1 MDLAPAAS
9 FRQIPRVRWLGI
21 LLAVLVAAPSARAAT
36 ASDPAFLGIV
46 MDDAPGFCSIQ
57 SVTPASPA
65 DDAGLQFGDAV
76 FAIDGTSLIQGG
88 GRPCMF
94 LTSQIVAHRPGDEI
108 KLDIRRGASR
118 VTVKATLSSRGEV
131 LHRRLVGRPM
141 VRTEIEN
148 FDDENQSYDLSARGK
163 TTVVGWF
170 ALQRCA
176 NCGRVFER
184 IADGLRARLADADS
198 QPSFIAVTSVAMA
211 ATSSAA
217 RSASARELLASWRS
231 SFTSSVPLAYAD
243 RELFDSLA
251 LNESDRMSFMV
262 IDCRG
267 VVRFVAPLAPDAD
280 DLDAAV
286 DDILAAVEQAEY
298 QRTRRN

>member
-1 MDLAPAAS
+1 MDLALATS

-21 LLAVLVAAPSARAAT
+21 LLAVLVAVPAAHAAT

-46 MDDAPGFCSIQ
+46 MDDAPGFCSVRN
-57 SVTPASPA
+57 VTPASPA
-65 DDAGLQFGDAV
+65 DDAGIQFGDAI
-76 FAIDGTSLIQGG
+76 FAIDGTSLNQAG
-88 GRPCMF
+88 GRPCVF

-141 VRTEIEN
+141 VRTEIED
-148 FDDENQSYDLSARGK
+148 FDDAKQNYDLSARGK

-184 IADGLRARLADADS
+184 IADGLRARLAGAEN
-198 QPSFIAVTSVAMA
+198 QPSIIAVTSVAMT
-211 ATSSAA
+211 ATSPAA
-217 RSASARELLASWRS
+217 RPVSPRERLASLRS

-251 LNESDRMSFMV
+251 LNESDRLSFRG

-267 VVRFVAPLAPDAD
+267 VVRFVAPIAPDAD
-280 DLDAAV
+280 DLAAAV